1 MYMTMRF
8 FVGYVRR
15 GMAFSG
21 GSSGLRGRPVAA
33 LFGLPGPSRDERRA
47 EEGTEAQRATEA
59 VRAAANRLSE
69 AQRVA
74 NFGSWEWRVREDK
87 VHWSEQ
93 LFRIFGLDPAT
104 FEATLDAYL
113 AQVHPDDREL
123 VRRGIAAGVRERR
136 PFSFEHRIV
145 DAEGEER
152 RLRCQGEPIL
162 DAAGEVVRVIGVCQD
177 LTEVIRSERGR
188 EEADARFRSAFE
200 NAPIGIALVEF
211 DEQDDGRLVE
221 VNRALAELT
230 DQTETALVGSK
241 LSALSLGEDADL
253 DQPLRERLVAGE
265 IDRFSIEKRALFGDR
280 LAWLQ
285 LSVSALPAVGAEPP
299 GRRGIV
305 QVQDVTERKRFE
317 EQLRHM
323 ADHDSLTGLM
333 NRRRFREEL
342 ETRLALQ
349 QRYGG
354 DGALLLIDVDDL
366 KRIND
371 SGGHVAGDLVLRRVA
386 EVMRAR
392 MRSTDVLG
400 RLAGDEFAVV
410 LPSAS
415 ADQAA
420 AIGEELI
427 ERLAA
432 ERVEGRSISV
442 SIGVAPFRER
452 PATAEEVTAAADAAM
467 YRAKQRG
474 GGVAE
479 LVAEPPP
486 GAASGSDAPA
496 QARGAER
503 RPPAPG
509 AASPSLADRVRTA
522 LDAGELLLYAQPV
535 FHLRS
540 GEVAHREVLVQ
551 MRGGSGE
558 VRPAAEFLAA
568 AAQVPGLCADI
579 DRWVV
584 EQALVT
590 AADGAGRTRLHVN
603 LAGETVNDAGHLERF
618 ISILAGLRGH
628 AAGIGLEIGEATV
641 DRNPVA
647 ASAGVRQ
654 LAGTGCAVILDGFT
668 GGFGS
673 FEYLQRLPLDQVKID
688 GAVTRP
694 LLHGGADHATLRAI
708 VKLARGTGKTTV
720 AKQIESEALVP
731 ILRTHGVDLA
741 QGFELGAPRPLAGG

>member
-1 MYMTMRF
+1 
-8 FVGYVRR
+8 
-15 GMAFSG
+15 
-21 GSSGLRGRPVAA
+21 VAA
-33 LFGLPGPSRDERRA
+33 LG
-47 EEGTEAQRATEA
+47 
-59 VRAAANRLSE
+59 AA
-69 AQRVA
+69 
-74 NFGSWEWRVREDK
+74 
-87 VHWSEQ
+87 
-93 LFRIFGLDPAT
+93 
-104 FEATLDAYL
+104 
-113 AQVHPDDREL
+113 
-123 VRRGIAAGVRERR
+123 
-136 PFSFEHRIV
+136 
-145 DAEGEER
+145 
-152 RLRCQGEPIL
+152 
-162 DAAGEVVRVIGVCQD
+162 
-177 LTEVIRSERGR
+177 
-188 EEADARFRSAFE
+188 
-200 NAPIGIALVEF
+200 
-211 DEQDDGRLVE
+211 
-221 VNRALAELT
+221 
-230 DQTETALVGSK
+230 
-241 LSALSLGEDADL
+241 
-253 DQPLRERLVAGE
+253 
-265 IDRFSIEKRALFGDR
+265 
-280 LAWLQ
+280 
-285 LSVSALPAVGAEPP
+285 
-299 GRRGIV
+299 
-305 QVQDVTERKRFE
+305 
-317 EQLRHM
+317 
-323 ADHDSLTGLM
+323 
-333 NRRRFREEL
+333 
-342 ETRLALQ
+342 
-349 QRYGG
+349 
-354 DGALLLIDVDDL
+354 
-366 KRIND
+366 
-371 SGGHVAGDLVLRRVA
+371 
-386 EVMRAR
+386 
-392 MRSTDVLG
+392 
-400 RLAGDEFAVV
+400 
-410 LPSAS
+410 
-415 ADQAA
+415 
-420 AIGEELI
+420 
-427 ERLAA
+427 
-432 ERVEGRSISV
+432 
-442 SIGVAPFRER
+442 
-452 PATAEEVTAAADAAM
+452 
-467 YRAKQRG
+467 
-474 GGVAE
+474 
-479 LVAEPPP
+479 PPP

-509 AASPSLADRVRTA
+509 AASPSLADQVRTA

-590 AADGAGRTRLHVN
+590 AADGAGRSRLHVN